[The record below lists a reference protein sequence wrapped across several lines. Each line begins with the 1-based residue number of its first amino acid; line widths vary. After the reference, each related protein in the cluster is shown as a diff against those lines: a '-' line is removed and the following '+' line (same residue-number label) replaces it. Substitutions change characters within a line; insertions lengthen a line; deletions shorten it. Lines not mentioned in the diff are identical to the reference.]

1 LYPNKSTQTFKPKPL
16 LTKIFLLYIDPGS
29 GSYLVQMIIAGVL
42 AGLFYFKNL
51 WWKVK
56 SFFTKAKKDDVSESD
71 NTE

>member
-1 LYPNKSTQTFKPKPL
+1 VLAKL
-16 LTKIFLLYIDPGS
+16 ILLYIDPGS

-56 SFFTKAKKDDVSESD
+56 SFFTKGKRDSASESD
-71 NTE
+71 STE

>member
-1 LYPNKSTQTFKPKPL
+1 M
-16 LTKIFLLYIDPGS
+16 KILLLYIDPGS

-56 SFFTKAKKDDVSESD
+56 GFFTKSKKSD
-71 NTE
+71 STDNDNLDA